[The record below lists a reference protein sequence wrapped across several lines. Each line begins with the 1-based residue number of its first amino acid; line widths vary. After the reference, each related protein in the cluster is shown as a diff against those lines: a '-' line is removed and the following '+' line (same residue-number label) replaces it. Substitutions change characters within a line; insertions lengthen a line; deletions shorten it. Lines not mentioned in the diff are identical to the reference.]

1 MAEPVS
7 EPAPELAQ
15 PAFQRIG
22 VIGKFADPSVSA
34 TLEQLSNCLLGHG
47 VEVFL
52 DETTAELHPRC
63 TLKTLTRS
71 ELGAQC
77 DLAIIVGGDGS
88 FLNAART
95 LAPFDIPM
103 LGINLGRL
111 GFLTDV
117 APSRMEEELAL
128 ILAGHYQQEQR
139 SMLHSGILRN
149 GEIIAESNALNDVV
163 LHKWDVA
170 RMIEFETYIDGEF
183 VNKQRSDGLV
193 VATPTGSTAYALSG
207 GGPILAPTL
216 DAFVLVP
223 ICPHTLSNRPIV
235 VEGKSHIEIVLKEG
249 NQGNAQVTW
258 DGQINQRLHAGD
270 RIRIERSAHPLRLI
284 HPPEHCT
291 YKVLREKLGWSG

>member
-1 MAEPVS
+1 MAES
-7 EPAPELAQ
+7 AQ

-22 VIGKFADPSVSA
+22 VIGKFADTSVSA

-52 DETTAELHPRC
+52 DEATAELHPRC
-63 TLKTLTRS
+63 ALKTLTRS

-291 YKVLREKLGWSG
+291 YRVLREKLGWSG

>member
-7 EPAPELAQ
+7 ELAQ
-15 PAFQRIG
+15 PAFPRIG

-34 TLEQLSNCLLGHG
+34 TLEQLSNCLLEHG

-63 TLKTLTRS
+63 TLKTLTRN

-149 GEIIAESNALNDVV
+149 GEILAESNALNDVV